1 MMKIASI
8 PTILTIAALSAS
20 SAVASPKIGDTAP
33 AVKVAKW
40 FTATPP
46 SLPGKDGAEKHVF
59 LVEFWA
65 TWCPPCRK
73 SIPHLAELHAKHGK
87 EGLVIIGISNEEPEE
102 IEAFMKKKDVKMP
115 YFVGMDDD
123 MATNEKWM
131 DDVDGIPH
139 AFLVDRENRVVWAG
153 NPLETESMD
162 QAIRDVLAGKFDLEA
177 AKNAALNAAKFDEL
191 IRELQTLYAACRA
204 AGDDGDARKAA
215 EEKLFETLERL
226 IALKPRE
233 MRPYLIKRQLLR
245 EFDRVKDANEF
256 DISLEAAFKD
266 SAASMMSLAQMELD
280 MELPRRNPALMLRT
294 ARRAAELLEWRD
306 AEALSVL
313 AQIECELG
321 FIDDAVKHQTSALG
335 MASPEAEP
343 FHKGILEYY
352 KAVKALHDIE
362 GKSAKAVD

>member
-1 MMKIASI
+1 MTRNTFPAL
-8 PTILTIAALSAS
+8 LTIAAIFTSTA
-20 SAVASPKIGDTAP
+20 AASPKIGDTAP
-33 AVKVAKW
+33 TVKVAKW
-40 FTATPP
+40 FNEAPP
-46 SLPGKDGAEKHVF
+46 ALPGKDGADKHVF

-87 EGLVIIGISNEEPEE
+87 EGLVILGISNEEPEE
-102 IEAFMKKKDVKMP
+102 IEAFMKKNVKMP

-131 DDVDGIPH
+131 DDVDGIPY

-153 NPLETESMD
+153 NPLETERMN

-177 AKNAALNAAKFDEL
+177 AKNAAINAAKFEEL
-191 IRELQTLYAACRA
+191 LRELQTLYAACRA

-215 EEKLFETLERL
+215 EEKLFESLEKL

-245 EFDRVKDANEF
+245 EFDRAKEATAF
-256 DISLEAAFKD
+256 DVSLEAAFKD
-266 SAASMMSLAQMELD
+266 SAASMMSLAQMELG
-280 MELPRRNPALMLRT
+280 MELPRRSPALMLRT

-321 FIDDAVKHQTSALG
+321 FIDDAVKHQTSALS

-343 FHKGILEYY
+343 FHKRVLEYY
-352 KAVKALHDIE
+352 KAVKALHE
-362 GKSAKAVD
+362 LESKTAKSED